1 MKINNLVTVKGY
13 TAGENGCLLVSLDEN
28 FTLNHVNTFGGI
40 LGNTPKEYDI
50 RGDASVWMVPDGKAL
65 EWAESKTDDN
75 TPANFIIVVSPRFM
89 KLSNKSQLILLE
101 RENVAARKYYDSI
114 CKTENTNI
122 TDGLSLKS
130 CVIAGDL
137 AAMEKYGAMRASWTI
152 RKEQKRIN
160 SDEIRAGKH
169 MHRAYKKG
177 KAAES
182 FIDEILGNNEEENS
196 QGNPQ
201 PQPTAN

>member
-1 MKINNLVTVKGY
+1 MKIDNLVTIKGY
-13 TAGENGCLLVSLDEN
+13 TAGKNGCLLVSLDEN
-28 FTLNHVNTFGGI
+28 FSLHHVNTFGGI

-50 RGDASVWMVPDGKAL
+50 RGDASICMVPDGKAL
-65 EWAESKTDDN
+65 EWAESKTDDD

-101 RENVAARKYYDSI
+101 RENVAARKYYDAFIKSSDD
-114 CKTENTNI
+114 KY
-122 TDGLSLKS
+122 TDGLSLKG

-152 RKEQKRIN
+152 RKEQHRIN
-160 SDEIRAGKH
+160 SDEMRAGKR

-177 KAAES
+177 KAVES
-182 FIDEILGNNEEENS
+182 FVDGLFGNEEENN
-196 QGNPQ
+196 QGNPSAAA
-201 PQPTAN
+201 AN